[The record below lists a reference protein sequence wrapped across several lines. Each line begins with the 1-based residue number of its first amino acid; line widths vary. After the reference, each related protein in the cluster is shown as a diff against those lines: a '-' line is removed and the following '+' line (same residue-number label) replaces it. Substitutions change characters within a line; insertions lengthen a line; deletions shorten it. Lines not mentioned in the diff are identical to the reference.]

1 MKMKFT
7 FLIFFL
13 FSVSALWA
21 QEVRQKYIGIET
33 GFTSIESEMSN
44 MDFVRGDIPS
54 YPSEYSTNSTSNLTS
69 LSAKNFIGVK
79 FEIFYLNDRFGL
91 FGGLRYSRMY
101 SSIGKN
107 SYWGSNTNFFYW
119 LYREEGV
126 NTEYLKV
133 KEIDQKSDYIGIP
146 VELRFFPGRRP
157 HLFRMFFK
165 LGAEIN
171 YCIQTQHDI
180 VFYDEAMNPYKKD
193 LIAQLAQPKNF
204 YSALYGG
211 AGIRIG
217 RDLKPSVS
225 IEVCTPYLF
234 LTSKSAGMVNPIFG
248 GGLQL
253 NIQIPIKSKV
263 K

>member
-1 MKMKFT
+1 
-7 FLIFFL
+7 
-13 FSVSALWA
+13 
-21 QEVRQKYIGIET
+21 
-33 GFTSIESEMSN
+33 

-54 YPSEYSTNSTSNLTS
+54 YPVGYSTTSLTS
-69 LSAKNFIGVK
+69 LTDKSFLGVK
-79 FEIFYLNDRFGL
+79 FEIFSLNDRFGL
-91 FGGLRYSRMY
+91 FGGLRYSRMN

-107 SYWGSNTNFFYW
+107 SYWGSSTNYFYW

-146 VELRFFPGRRP
+146 IEIRFFPAKRP
-157 HLFRMFFK
+157 HLVRVFFK

-171 YCIQTQHDI
+171 YLVQTEQDV
-180 VFYDEAMNPYKKD
+180 VFFDEAMNPYKND
-193 LIAQLAQPKNF
+193 LVAKLGHPKTF
-204 YSALYGG
+204 YSSVYGG
-211 AGIRIG
+211 GGIRIG
-217 RDLKPSVS
+217 RDFKPSVS
-225 IEVCTPYLF
+225 IEACMPYLF